1 MVNVE
6 SMVGLPLISPVV
18 ASMDKPLGKAGWIAH
33 EVTVPPLYVGVTSVM
48 AVPFVS
54 TNELGL

>member
-1 MVNVE
+1 M
-6 SMVGLPLISPVV
+6 GLPLILPVV
-18 ASMDKPLGKAGWIAH
+18 ASMDRPLGNAGWIAH